1 MKNENIFT
9 ARQFTKLVSSIFILL
24 FFSFQVSGQTPK
36 IKLGIEVLKDNNFEI
51 LKNKRVGL
59 VTNASGVDSKLK
71 LTIDILYE
79 SDEVN
84 LVALYGPE
92 HGIRGDVEGGDKID
106 NYVDPVTNIPVYSLY
121 GKNRKPNK
129 EMLENIDVLVY
140 DIQDIGCRSYTFIS
154 TMGKVMEA
162 AAEFDKEV
170 LILDRPNPLGGIRIE
185 GNYVEEGYY
194 SFISQFKI
202 PYVYGLTCGELAL
215 MLNEEGML
223 EDGVKCKLKVVPME
237 GWKRNYTF
245 DDTGLLWVPTSPHI
259 PHKDSPFF
267 YVVSGIVGELRD
279 VISIGVGYTLP
290 FQTFATY
297 DINGYK
303 IAEELNR
310 LNLEGIIFKPILY
323 RPYYAFGKGDQISG
337 VQVFLTDYSKAPL
350 MKTQF
355 YFLEAMHKV
364 YPDKNIFEETK
375 SGHLRAFD
383 RGIGTDNI
391 RALFSENFKV
401 SDIEKYLDKDIDDF
415 RKLSKKY
422 YLYE

>member
-1 MKNENIFT
+1 MSIENLLST
-9 ARQFTKLVSSIFILL
+9 KQLTKLIITGVLL
-24 FFSFQVSGQTPK
+24 LLITYQVDAQNPT
-36 IKLGIEVLKDNNFEI
+36 IKLGIEVLKDSNFEI
-51 LKNKRVGL
+51 LKGKRVGL

-71 LTIDILYE
+71 LTIDILFE
-79 SDEVN
+79 SEEVN

-129 EMLENIDVLVY
+129 EMLKNIDVLVY
-140 DIQDIGCRSYTFIS
+140 DIQDIGCRSYTYIS

-170 LILDRPNPLGGIRIE
+170 IILDRPNPLGGIRIE
-185 GNYVEEGYY
+185 GNYVEDGYF

-202 PYVYGLTCGELAL
+202 PYVYGLTCGELAV

-223 EDGVKCKLKVVPME
+223 EDGVKCNLNVVSME

-245 DDTGLLWVPTSPHI
+245 NDTGLLWVPTSPHI

-290 FQTFATY
+290 FQTFAAY
-297 DINGYK
+297 DINGHK
-303 IAEELNR
+303 VAEELNR
-310 LNLEGIIFKPILY
+310 LNLEGIIFKPISY
-323 RPYYAFGKGDQISG
+323 RPYYAFGEGDQISG
-337 VQVFLTDYSKAPL
+337 VQVYLTDYSKAPL
-350 MKTQF
+350 LKTQF
-355 YFLEAMHKV
+355 YFLEAMHNV
-364 YPDKNIFEETK
+364 DPDINIFEETK

-383 RGIGTDNI
+383 RGMGTNKI
-391 RALFSENFKV
+391 RELFSENFKV

>member
-1 MKNENIFT
+1 MSNKNLSS
-9 ARQFTKLVSSIFILL
+9 AKQFTKLVFCTFLLL
-24 FFSFQVSGQTPK
+24 FFTLQVVAQTPK
-36 IKLGIEVLKDNNFEI
+36 IKLGIEVLKENNFEI
-51 LKNKRVGL
+51 LKGKRVGL

-84 LVALYGPE
+84 LLALYGPE

-140 DIQDIGCRSYTFIS
+140 DIQDIGCRSYTYIS

-162 AAEFDKEV
+162 AAEFDKEII
-170 LILDRPNPLGGIRIE
+170 ILDRPNPLGGIRIE
-185 GNYVEEGYY
+185 GNYVEDGYY

-215 MLNEEGML
+215 MLNKEGML
-223 EDGVKCKLKVVPME
+223 EEGVKCKLKVVSME
-237 GWKRNYTF
+237 GWKRNFTF

-297 DINGYK
+297 DINGHK
-303 IAEELNR
+303 VAEELNR
-310 LNLEGIIFKPILY
+310 LNLEGIIFKPISY
-323 RPYYAFGKGDQISG
+323 SPYYAFGEGDQISG

-383 RGIGTDNI
+383 RGIGTDII
-391 RALFSENFKV
+391 RELFSENFKV
-401 SDIEKYLDKDIDDF
+401 SDIENYLDKDIDEF